1 MNNLQVLIVARP
13 GDEHGDRIEH
23 AIRFQTNSVARLS
36 LNILRSLELMWTPG
50 EALNVRTETDSFS
63 IGHTSTIWWRRPGW
77 VEIDDLAEDEGELIE
92 AEVRSMFE
100 GMLIAT
106 KPRWVD
112 HPNVVHL
119 AENKLY
125 QLAIAR
131 EALLPMPNSQI
142 TSSVDGARTF
152 ASGKQVIAKTI
163 STGEGLAPFAD
174 EISTELLE
182 RVVHAPVLLQ
192 ERVDALADLRVV
204 TVGERAFVWS
214 RSRSNGQA
222 IDWRQVDP
230 EGRDFV
236 PASSHAVEK
245 LAVRAAD
252 ALGLTHSSQD
262 WVLTREGPVFLEAN
276 PGGQWL
282 FLKGSEQSVI
292 PALVAHLRGRDA
304 ASTRK

>member
-1 MNNLQVLIVARP
+1 MKDLQVLIVARP

-23 AIRFQTNSVARLS
+23 AIRLQTNSVARLS
-36 LNILRSLELMWTPG
+36 LNTLRSLEFTWIPG
-50 EALNVRTETDSFS
+50 NPLNVGTETDQYSFS
-63 IGHTSTIWWRRPGW
+63 IGPTSTIWWRRPGW
-77 VEIDDLAEDEGELIE
+77 VEIDDLAKDEGELID
-92 AEVRSMFE
+92 AEIRSMFE
-100 GMLIAT
+100 GMLIAA

-112 HPNVVHL
+112 HPGVVHL

-125 QLAIAR
+125 QLSTAR
-131 EALLPMPNSQI
+131 EAALPIPNSEI
-142 TSSVDGARTF
+142 TSSANSARTF
-152 ASGKQVIAKTI
+152 ASGRRVIVKTI

-174 EISTELLE
+174 EVPTELLE

-204 TVGERAFVWS
+204 TVGQRAFVWS
-214 RSRSNGQA
+214 RSRSNGQV

-236 PASSHAVEK
+236 PASSHSVEK

-262 WVLTREGPVFLEAN
+262 WLLTREGPVFLEAN

-282 FLKGSEQSVI
+282 FLEGSERSVI

-304 ASTRK
+304 T